1 MRSIKQLFAVFCAAI
16 LMGCAAQNTPT
27 QQEIHTN
34 STETGSTAAIAVQ
47 TTDTVETSNTF
58 TTLSTVTTGSETS
71 NTPYSVSLIT
81 PGVIATDE
89 TVQTVP
95 TQTMSMT
102 LTTRHTI
109 PHTTSLTVSTV
120 TSTTLPQTVKQMQN
134 RSLSGIKIGLDPGH
148 QRHANLEQE
157 TIAPNS
163 KETKRKVSG
172 GTAGVSTGI
181 PEYETVL
188 DISFM
193 LREKLQALGAEVYMT
208 RESHDVN
215 ISNQERT
222 KMMNELGVDI
232 MLRIHC
238 DGSENPASSGT
249 TLYVSK
255 SNAIAKQS
263 KEYAETILPCM
274 TDATGAKSNGVRQS
288 DTYTGNNWAT
298 VPCILMECGFMSNPA
313 EDVLL
318 NSADYQ
324 QKLTDGIVNGLLE
337 CFI

>member
-1 MRSIKQLFAVFCAAI
+1 MRSLMRLSAVLCAAV
-16 LMGCAAQNTPT
+16 LMGCAAQDTPI
-27 QQEIHTN
+27 QQETHTSSIESGLTTAIVMHTSETIDTSSVCT
-34 STETGSTAAIAVQ
+34 ST
-47 TTDTVETSNTF
+47 
-58 TTLSTVTTGSETS
+58 TVTTTS
-71 NTPYSVSLIT
+71 ATSHTPYSVSLIT
-81 PGVIATDE
+81 PGETTTAGTIASVS
-89 TVQTVP
+89 VQAMP
-95 TQTMSMT
+95 MIS
-102 LTTRHTI
+102 TTRHTI
-109 PHTTSLTVSTV
+109 LHTTSVTASTLT
-120 TSTTLPQTVKQMQN
+120 TTLQQTVKQVQN

-148 QRHANLEQE
+148 QRHADLSQE

-188 DISFM
+188 NISMM
-193 LREKLQALGAEVYMT
+193 LRKKLQALGAEVYMT
-208 RESHDVN
+208 RETHDVN

-222 KMMNELGVDI
+222 KMMNALGVDI

-238 DGSENPASSGT
+238 DGSDNPASSGT

-263 KEYAETILPCM
+263 KTYAEKILPCM
-274 TDATGAKSNGVRQS
+274 TNATGAKNNGVRQT

-324 QKLTDGIVNGLLE
+324 QKLTDGIVNGLVE
-337 CFI
+337 CFEK